1 MAGRAVSAPGA
12 LLCALL
18 WAAAA
23 GGPGDNPAPGAFGHI
38 YRGAVNISAER
49 VYAFAYR
56 SEPGQ
61 VGATP
66 GAPGSPQRGE
76 HRVPLILSA
85 GGGVCAGE
93 VPALPLCGRGPGS
106 PSVLTAFPS
115 RRGSREPQC
124 TCGLL
129 PTFPGAG
136 RAPQACGLGG
146 CRCPG
151 SCGVSRWFGAPHSQ
165 SGGLICS
172 VSSSRM
178 LLKSGRELRG

>member
-1 MAGRAVSAPGA
+1 MARRAAPAPGA

-66 GAPGSPQRGE
+66 GVPGSPGRGE
-76 HRVPLILSA
+76 HRIPLILS
-85 GGGVCAGE
+85 GGGEGCVPGRCRLCRCA
-93 VPALPLCGRGPGS
+93 
-106 PSVLTAFPS
+106 
-115 RRGSREPQC
+115 
-124 TCGLL
+124 
-129 PTFPGAG
+129 GAG
-136 RAPQACGLGG
+136 RAVPL
-146 CRCPG
+146 
-151 SCGVSRWFGAPHSQ
+151 SCPHS
-165 SGGLICS
+165 SAAEVVGSRSAPADSFPPSPARAGLA
-172 VSSSRM
+172 
-178 LLKSGRELRG
+178 GPAG

>member
-1 MAGRAVSAPGA
+1 MAGRAAPAPGA

-23 GGPGDNPAPGAFGHI
+23 AAAAGGGPGDNPAPGAFGRV

-66 GAPGSPQRGE
+66 ER
-76 HRVPLILSA
+76 RVPRGGASTVLPSPSRLGAVNRGGA
-85 GGGVCAGE
+85 GAAAA
-93 VPALPLCGRGPGS
+93 PPLCGSGPGS
-106 PSVLTAFPS
+106 AAVLPASS
-115 RRGSREPQC
+115 RRRGGREPQC

-129 PTFPGAG
+129 STFPGAD
-136 RAPQACGLGG
+136 
-146 CRCPG
+146 
-151 SCGVSRWFGAPHSQ
+151 GAPRAA
-165 SGGLICS
+165 GWE
-172 VSSSRM
+172 
-178 LLKSGRELRG
+178 GRRRAAGVPGAAG